1 MAAKG
6 RYQEWITDDGLL
18 MIEGWARDGLT
29 EKQIAKNIGVN
40 ERTFATWKDRF
51 PSIKSALK
59 KGKAPVDIEVENALL
74 KSALGYTYKVR
85 KPVKL
90 KEEKQKPGV
99 GKVVTERIEYV
110 EEEIYV
116 PANITAQIFWL
127 KNRKSKYWRDRQIV
141 EADTTALDK
150 LDAILQ
156 ESRKNAARKDDYG
169 LSYISEDDIQQE
181 TTRIH
186 PEGE

>member
-6 RYQEWITDDGLL
+6 RYSEWTTDDGLL
-18 MIEGWARDGLT
+18 MIQGWARDGLT

-40 ERTFATWKDRF
+40 ERTFAAWKERF
-51 PSIKSALK
+51 PAIKSALK

-74 KSALGYTYKVR
+74 KSALGYTIKIR

-99 GKVVTERIEYV
+99 GKVVTERIEYI
-110 EEEIYV
+110 EEEVHV
-116 PANITAQIFWL
+116 PGNTVAQIFWL
-127 KNRKSKYWRDRQIV
+127 KNRKSKYWRDKQVV

-150 LDAILQ
+150 LDAILR
-156 ESRKNAARKDDYG
+156 ESRRAAERKGDDG
-169 LSYISEDDIQQE
+169 LEYITEDEVQQE
-181 TTRIH
+181 T
-186 PEGE
+186 E

>member
-6 RYQEWITDDGLL
+6 KYHEWTTEDGLL

-40 ERTFATWKDRF
+40 ERTFSTWKESY

-74 KSALGYTYKVR
+74 KSALGYTIKVK
-85 KPVKL
+85 KPIKL

-99 GKVVTERIEYV
+99 GKVVTERIEYI
-110 EEEIYV
+110 EEEVHV
-116 PANITAQIFWL
+116 PGNTAAQIFWL
-127 KNRKSKYWRDRQIV
+127 KNRKSKYWRDRQVID
-141 EADTTALDK
+141 ADTSALEK
-150 LDAILQ
+150 LDAILK
-156 ESRKNAARKDDYG
+156 ESRDNAGKASE
-169 LSYISEDDIQQE
+169 LEYITEDDIQQE
-181 TTRIH
+181 T
-186 PEGE
+186 E